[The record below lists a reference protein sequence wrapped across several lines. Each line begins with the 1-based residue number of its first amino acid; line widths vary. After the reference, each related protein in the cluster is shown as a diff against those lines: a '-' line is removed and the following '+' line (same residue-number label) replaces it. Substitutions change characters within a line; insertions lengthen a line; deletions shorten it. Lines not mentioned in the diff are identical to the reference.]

1 MSSKQQSKSLRP
13 KPPEQ
18 LADTPLD
25 HDQRVQEALERAFRF
40 IAKRER
46 TVAQV
51 AARLE
56 RDGIPTEVISEVLAL
71 MVADGYLS
79 DQRFAALYAEDRRLI
94 DGWGNERII
103 TNLREA
109 GISAEIIESVVGSR
123 DHADQVDDAIRVLDQ
138 RIGVKPSDERERDRA
153 LGMLARRGYS
163 LEIAYD
169 AVRAFERS

>member
-1 MSSKQQSKSLRP
+1 M
-13 KPPEQ
+13 
-18 LADTPLD
+18 
-25 HDQRVQEALERAFRF
+25 QEALERAFRF

-46 TVAQV
+46 AVAQV
-51 AARLE
+51 SARLE
-56 RDGIPTEVISEVLAL
+56 RDGISQPIITEV
-71 MVADGYLS
+71 VAQLVSDGYLS
-79 DQRFAALYAEDRRLI
+79 DQRFAALYAEDRRVI

-109 GISAEIIESVVGSR
+109 GISSEIIESVVGSR
-123 DHADQVDDAIRVLDQ
+123 DHADQVGDAIRVLDQ
-138 RIGVKPSDERERDRA
+138 RIGVKPSDERERERA

>member
-1 MSSKQQSKSLRP
+1 M
-13 KPPEQ
+13 
-18 LADTPLD
+18 
-25 HDQRVQEALERAFRF
+25 QEALERAFRC

-51 AARLE
+51 SARLE
-56 RDGIPTEVISEVLAL
+56 RDGISQRIITEVVAQ
-71 MVADGYLS
+71 MVSDGYLS
-79 DQRFAALYAEDRRLI
+79 DQRFAALYAEDRRVI

-109 GISAEIIESVVGSR
+109 GISSEIIESVVGSR
-123 DHADQVDDAIRVLDQ
+123 DHADQVGDAIRVLDQ
-138 RIGVKPSDERERDRA
+138 RIGVKPRDERERERA

>member
-1 MSSKQQSKSLRP
+1 M
-13 KPPEQ
+13 
-18 LADTPLD
+18 
-25 HDQRVQEALERAFRF
+25 QEALERAFRF

-46 TVAQV
+46 TVSQV
-51 AARLE
+51 SARLE
-56 RDGIPTEVISEVLAL
+56 RDGISQKVIGEVVAQ
-71 MVADGYLS
+71 MVSDGYLS
-79 DQRFAALYAEDRRLI
+79 DQRFAALYAEDRRAI

-123 DHADQVDDAIRVLDQ
+123 DHADQVGDAIRVLDQ
-138 RIGVKPSDERERDRA
+138 RVGAKPSDERERERA

-169 AVRAFERS
+169 AVRAFERG

>member
-1 MSSKQQSKSLRP
+1 MASPS
-13 KPPEQ
+13 
-18 LADTPLD
+18 LD
-25 HDQRVQEALERAFRF
+25 HGQRVQEALERAFRF

-51 AARLE
+51 SARLE
-56 RDGIPTEVISEVLAL
+56 RDGISQRVITEVVAQ
-71 MVADGYLS
+71 MVSDGYLS
-79 DQRFAALYAEDRRLI
+79 DQRFAALYAEDRRVI

-109 GISAEIIESVVGSR
+109 GISSEIIESVVGSR
-123 DHADQVDDAIRVLDQ
+123 DHADQVGDAIRVLDQ
-138 RIGVKPSDERERDRA
+138 RIGVKPSDERERERA

>member
-1 MSSKQQSKSLRP
+1 M
-13 KPPEQ
+13 
-18 LADTPLD
+18 
-25 HDQRVQEALERAFRF
+25 QEALERAFRF

-51 AARLE
+51 SARLE
-56 RDGIPTEVISEVLAL
+56 RDDIPAPIITEVVAQ
-71 MVADGYLS
+71 MVSDGYLS
-79 DQRFAALYAEDRRLI
+79 DQRFAALYAEDRRVI

-109 GISAEIIESVVGSR
+109 GISSEIIESVDGSR
-123 DHADQVDDAIRVLDQ
+123 AHADQVGDAMRVLDQ
-138 RIGVKPSDERERDRA
+138 RSGVKPSDERERERA

>member
-1 MSSKQQSKSLRP
+1 M
-13 KPPEQ
+13 
-18 LADTPLD
+18 
-25 HDQRVQEALERAFRF
+25 QEALERAFRF

-46 TVAQV
+46 TVSQV
-51 AARLE
+51 SARLE
-56 RDGIPTEVISEVLAL
+56 RDGISRKVISEVVAQ
-71 MVADGYLS
+71 MVSDGYLS
-79 DQRFAALYAEDRRLI
+79 DQRFAALYAEDRRAI

-123 DHADQVDDAIRVLDQ
+123 DHADQVGDAIRVLDQ
-138 RIGVKPSDERERDRA
+138 RIGAKPSDERERERA

-169 AVRAFERS
+169 AVRAFERG

>member
-1 MSSKQQSKSLRP
+1 M
-13 KPPEQ
+13 
-18 LADTPLD
+18 
-25 HDQRVQEALERAFRF
+25 QEALERAFRF

-51 AARLE
+51 SARLE
-56 RDGIPTEVISEVLAL
+56 RDGISQRIITEVVAQ
-71 MVADGYLS
+71 MVSDGYLS
-79 DQRFAALYAEDRRLI
+79 DQRFAALYAEDRRVI

-109 GISAEIIESVVGSR
+109 GSSSEIIESVVGSR
-123 DHADQVDDAIRVLDQ
+123 DHADQVGDAIRVLDQ
-138 RIGVKPSDERERDRA
+138 RIGVKPSDERERERA
-153 LGMLARRGYS
+153 LGILARRGYS

>member
-1 MSSKQQSKSLRP
+1 
-13 KPPEQ
+13 
-18 LADTPLD
+18 LADTAFD

-51 AARLE
+51 SARLE
-56 RDGIPTEVISEVLAL
+56 RDDIPGPIITEVVAQ
-71 MVADGYLS
+71 MVSDGYLS
-79 DQRFAALYAEDRRLI
+79 DQRFAALYAEDRRAI

-109 GISAEIIESVVGSR
+109 GISSEIIESVVGSR
-123 DHADQVDDAIRVLDQ
+123 GHADQVGDAIRVLDQ
-138 RIGVKPSDERERDRA
+138 RIGVKPSDERERERA

>member
-1 MSSKQQSKSLRP
+1 MASAP
-13 KPPEQ
+13 I
-18 LADTPLD
+18 D
-25 HDQRVQEALERAFRF
+25 HGQRVQDALERAFKF

-51 AARLE
+51 SARLE
-56 RDGIPTEVISEVLAL
+56 RDGIERPIIGEAVAQ

-79 DQRFAALYAEDRRLI
+79 DQRFAALYAEDRRAI
-94 DGWGNERII
+94 DGWGNERIV

-109 GISAEIIESVVGSR
+109 GVSAEIIESVVGSR
-123 DHADQVDDAIRVLDQ
+123 GHSDQVGDAIRVLDQ
-138 RIGVKPSDERERDRA
+138 RVGTKPTDERERERA

-169 AVRAFERS
+169 AVRAFERG